1 MYSTKYPVKAL
12 KLLKAKEET
21 KEESKTLS
29 NEEKDNLFS
38 LYPENKWVDLV
49 KTEIEKEFQKNSKV
63 LDD

>member
-1 MYSTKYPVKAL
+1 VYSTKYPVKAL